1 MSNSSSTLTRRSR
14 SSIGAVRNPASTEA
28 ILSAAAEILE
38 EAGYRAF
45 TIEAVC
51 KRAGASKPTIYRWWR
66 NKGDLIRDVYE
77 HSGEASLA
85 YPNTGSMEKD
95 LADHLHSLWDWWRT
109 TRAGEALRSFI
120 TEIQLDPTSL
130 ANFREDFLARRERV
144 LRAIFSRAIARGDL
158 RPDASVDA
166 AVAMLTG
173 MSWLHLL
180 TDNLE
185 TESAIDEAIQIL
197 CAGIRAAS

>member
-1 MSNSSSTLTRRSR
+1 MPTSSPTSTRRSR
-14 SSIGAVRNPASTEA
+14 SSIGAVRNPESTEA

-45 TIEAVC
+45 TLEAVC

-66 NKGDLIRDVYE
+66 NKGDLIREVYE
-77 HSGEASLA
+77 RSGEASLA
-85 YPNTGSMEKD
+85 YPDTGNMEKD
-95 LADHLHSLWDWWRT
+95 LAAHLHSLWDWWRT

-144 LRAIFSRAIARGDL
+144 LRAIFSKAMARGEI
-158 RPDASVDA
+158 RNGASIDA

-185 TESAIDEAIQIL
+185 PAGVIDDAIQNL
-197 CAGIRAAS
+197 CAGIRVVR

>member
-1 MSNSSSTLTRRSR
+1 MPNSSPPLTQRSR
-14 SSIGAVRNPASTEA
+14 SSIGAVRNPESTEA
-28 ILSAAAEILE
+28 ILSAAAQILE

-45 TIEAVC
+45 TIDAVC

-66 NKGDLIRDVYE
+66 NKGDLIREVYE
-77 HSGEASLA
+77 RSGEASLA
-85 YPNTGSMEKD
+85 YPDSGNLEKD
-95 LADHLHSLWDWWRT
+95 LAAHLHSLWNWWRT

-130 ANFREDFLARRERV
+130 ASFREDFLARRERV
-144 LRAIFSRAIARGDL
+144 LRAIFAKAMARGDI
-158 RPDASVDA
+158 RTGASVDA
-166 AVAMLTG
+166 AIAMLTG

-185 TESAIDEAIQIL
+185 TPAAIDDAIHIL
-197 CAGIRAAS
+197 CTGIRVAP